1 MNDDRIDQT
10 KLDELAA
17 SVAELPRRI
26 EPPEDL
32 WSGIQA
38 EIRNASPMSRLIAV
52 AWWQRPIALAAAA
65 VILIVLS
72 SLGTL
77 AIVGSTARPAGS
89 RTAVEEERGSEAGAP
104 ASLAQFTRI
113 ETDYIRTVNDLSA
126 ALEAQQSELAPGT
139 VAKLRESLRVID
151 AAIVEARAALAADP
165 ANRHLMEILSA
176 SYEQKVDLI
185 RRTTEMARG

>member
-1 MNDDRIDQT
+1 MNDDRIDQA

-17 SVAELPRRI
+17 SVAKLPRNI

-32 WSGIQA
+32 WPGVQA
-38 EIRNASPMSRLIAV
+38 EMRNASPMSRVAAV
-52 AWWQRPIALAAAA
+52 AWWQQPIALAAAA
-65 VILIVLS
+65 VTLIVLS

-77 AIVGSTARPAGS
+77 AVVGNAARSAGS
-89 RTAVEEERGSEAGAP
+89 RAAVEEERSSEGGAA

-126 ALEAQQSELAPGT
+126 ALEAHQSDLAPGT
-139 VAKLRESLRVID
+139 VVKLRESLRVID

>member
-32 WSGIQA
+32 WSGLQA

-89 RTAVEEERGSEAGAP
+89 RTAVEEERRAEAGAP